1 MTAPQP
7 APNPNPNPPEPK
19 RSHWLASFFK
29 ALLGLVAVAA
39 VAAGAAYG
47 VFWWLVEQKQDA
59 LSAQLASVQEEQA
72 RLNEQ
77 VEQVRRAAEEAKLL
91 LEDRGGTTTLD
102 QRIKEIDNLRAELET
117 ARKDFNQQL
126 KDLEQ
131 SMGDK
136 LARQGQATTHT
147 LSLEL
152 QWKSLVA
159 KAQGEVMLSQ
169 VYWAEGNRGLARD
182 ELATAIQTLK
192 DAAEAAPDPV
202 KSQISDV
209 AKLAE
214 ETRGALILE
223 QSSARDSLN
232 LLWHRVSELLAV
244 APSEE

>member
-7 APNPNPNPPEPK
+7 APTTPEQQPK
-19 RSHWLASFFK
+19 RTHRLAAFFK
-29 ALLGLVAVAA
+29 WLLGLIAVAA

-47 VFWWLVEQKQDA
+47 IFWWLVEQKQAA
-59 LSAQLASVQEEQA
+59 LSAELASIQKEQE
-72 RLNEQ
+72 RLSEQ

-91 LEDRGGTTTLD
+91 LTDSGGTTTLD
-102 QRIKEIDNLRAELET
+102 QRIKEIENLRTELET
-117 ARKDFNQQL
+117 ARKDFSQQL

-131 SMGDK
+131 SMADK
-136 LARQGQATTHT
+136 MAQQGQATTQT
-147 LSLEL
+147 LSQEL

-159 KAQGEVMLSQ
+159 KAQGEVLLSQ

-182 ELATAIQTLK
+182 ELGTAIQSLQQ
-192 DAAEAAPDPV
+192 AAEAAPEPLR
-202 KSQISDV
+202 SQIADA

-232 LLWHRVSELLAV
+232 LLWHRVSELLALT
-244 APSEE
+244 PTED